1 MYYNEHKGQGK
12 KMKKTF
18 TLKKTL
24 LFIFCFFIS
33 PFAQCLALKANIGT
47 GAYSAITKTLSP
59 LLNLKI
65 GTIGACMNIMCILVE
80 LLILKKDFKIR
91 HFLQFFFAMATGA
104 LTNYFYY
111 NLLGNFQVDN
121 YILRVGLLVL
131 SDVVNSFAVATLLN
145 IDYVST
151 PLGGACHVV
160 STALKKPYAFARQGV
175 DVICIIVILIAVF
188 FFHGELT
195 IREGTIINALEFGP
209 MVDFWLNKTKGLSD
223 K

>member
-1 MYYNEHKGQGK
+1 MNR
-12 KMKKTF
+12 TF
-18 TLKKTL
+18 TVKKTL
-24 LFIFCFFIS
+24 LFIFCFFVS
-33 PFAQCLALKANIGT
+33 PFAACLALKANIGT

-59 LLNLKI
+59 LIHMKI

-80 LLILKKDFKIR
+80 LAILKRNFKIK
-91 HFLQFFFAMATGA
+91 HFLQFFMALITGA
-104 LTNYFYY
+104 VTNYFYY
-111 NLLGNFQVDN
+111 DLLGSFHVDN
-121 YILRVGLLVL
+121 YVMRVLLLVL
-131 SDVVNSFAVATLLN
+131 SDIVNSFAVATLLN

-160 STALKKPYAFARQGV
+160 STALKKPYAFARQSV
-175 DVICIIVILIAVF
+175 DVICLAIILIAVF

-209 MVDFWLNKTKGLSD
+209 LVDFWLKRTKSLA